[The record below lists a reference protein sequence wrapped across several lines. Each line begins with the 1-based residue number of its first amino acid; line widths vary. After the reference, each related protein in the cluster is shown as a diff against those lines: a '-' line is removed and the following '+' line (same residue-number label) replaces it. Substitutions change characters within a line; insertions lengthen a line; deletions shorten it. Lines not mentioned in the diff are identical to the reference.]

1 MLKKISLLML
11 SCLLQVSAFSHHKTA
26 VLVQGSDHDFRTG
39 KSVLENNGKPNTPPS
54 IFDIAK
60 VNENFTPRHGFGIN
74 GGWGAPYGFGIQYSY
89 LFINH
94 FDANVGLGFSFSGL
108 RTGIGT
114 RYHFKEI
121 GSGPFIGMNYV
132 HTSGLSGLEVNIGND
147 YAKFRIL
154 SDNAVFFRGGYK
166 IESRS
171 FQLLLNAGY
180 GLAFDGKDAVYQTG
194 DTSSKLQKL
203 ANLQAL
209 GGVEVSLTMLFRIGK
224 SRG

>member
-1 MLKKISLLML
+1 ML
-11 SCLLQVSAFSHHKTA
+11 SCFLQLSVFSHNKTA
-26 VLVQGSDHDFRTG
+26 FLDQGFAPGDRTQKFVIG
-39 KSVLENNGKPNTPPS
+39 NNGKSNTPPT
-54 IFDIAK
+54 IFDFDK
-60 VNENFTPRHGFGIN
+60 VNQNFTPRHSIGVN
-74 GGWGAPYGFGIQYSY
+74 GGWGAPYGFGLQYSY
-89 LFINH
+89 LFIH
-94 FDANVGLGFSFSGL
+94 HVDANVGLGFSFSGL

-114 RYHFKEI
+114 RYHFKEV
-121 GSGPFIGMNYV
+121 GSGPFIGINYV

-147 YAKFRIL
+147 YAKFNIL
-154 SDNAVFFRGGYK
+154 ADNAIFFRGGYK

-194 DTSSKLQKL
+194 DTSSNLQKF

>member
-11 SCLLQVSAFSHHKTA
+11 SCLLQLSAFSHNKT
-26 VLVQGSDHDFRTG
+26 LFPNHSFDHGYTTKNSAFG
-39 KSVLENNGKPNTPPS
+39 NNGRLNTPPS
-54 IFDIAK
+54 IFDFAK

-74 GGWGAPYGFGIQYSY
+74 GGWGAPYGFGLQYSY

-108 RTGIGT
+108 RTGFGT

-171 FQLLLNAGY
+171 FQLLFNAGY

-194 DTSSKLQKL
+194 DTSSKLQKF